1 MVSRALQFCKLSL
14 ICAVMVALATIGFA
28 HQTAQPETPSPE
40 LAAYVAAGGS
50 LADLCG
56 PFDGGSQVHIQK
68 CEACR
73 ISDTALWP
81 SGHCTDRPLTLAK
94 IFAFSFIAKRLI
106 ERHGLDAARLV
117 RAPPHA

>member
-1 MVSRALQFCKLSL
+1 MCKFGL

-28 HQTAQPETPSPE
+28 HRTAPPATASPE
-40 LAAYVAAGGS
+40 LAAYIAAGGS

-56 PFDGGSQVHIQK
+56 PFDGNSPAPVQK

-73 ISDTALWP
+73 ITDTAGWP
-81 SGHCTDRPLTLAK
+81 SGPCTDRPVMLAK